1 MNGSEWKALSE
12 DDHVRADLKPHEG
25 EDPHAAYVI
34 TLHAE
39 EEMNDDDLTIY
50 GVERGILTGVILERQ
65 KDRVT
70 AEWKYCIRGQTV
82 TGEDMEVIAKLS
94 PTGKLV
100 ILTVYIP

>member
-1 MNGSEWKALSE
+1 MREKI
-12 DDHVRADLKPHEG
+12 RTRQ
-25 EDPHAAYVI
+25 YVI

-50 GVERGILTGVILERQ
+50 DVECGILTGEILERQ

-70 AEWKYCIRGQTV
+70 AEWKYRINGKTV
-82 TGEDMEVIAKLS
+82 DGSEVEVMAKLS

-100 ILTVYIP
+100 IVTVYVP

>member
-1 MNGSEWKALSE
+1 MFE
-12 DDHVRADLKPHEG
+12 RILKRMQKKIRTRQ
-25 EDPHAAYVI
+25 YVV

-50 GVERGILTGVILERQ
+50 DVERGIITGEILERQ

-70 AEWKYCIRGQTV
+70 AEWKYRLRGETV
-82 TGEDMEVIAKLS
+82 EGNEVEVVVKLS

-100 ILTVYIP
+100 IITVYVS